1 MSKSHATTRERLNVY
16 RLMTDEALGRAVL
29 ELERQLDNAD
39 RMQEPAATTMRR
51 SAIEQLDQARAE
63 LERRRT

>member
-1 MSKSHATTRERLNVY
+1 MRRAPPCVY
-16 RLMTDEALGRAVL
+16 GLMTDEALGRAVL
-29 ELERQLDNAD
+29 ELERQLDNCE

-51 SAIEQLDQARAE
+51 HAIEQLDQARAE